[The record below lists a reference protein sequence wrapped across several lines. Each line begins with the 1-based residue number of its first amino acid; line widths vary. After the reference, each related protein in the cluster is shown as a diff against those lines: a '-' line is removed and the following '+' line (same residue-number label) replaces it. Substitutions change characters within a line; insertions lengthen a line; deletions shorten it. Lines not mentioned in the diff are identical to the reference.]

1 MDVHGGRAVI
11 HGTET
16 LAGSTLTMAGAVRI
30 GVARGPDLTADHGH
44 LQFGPAASPGTGHSA
59 GARPSVRRCRRPPR
73 YLCRGDARD
82 GWPLPEVARRGRVG
96 RPAVRG
102 RPDSPIVRPR
112 ERGTAGSTGDRPQLA
127 GSVAGFVTAVLQGQV
142 LEQLLMRISHK
153 HAPLGLRPDQYQV
166 VPDHPPRPARAGR
179 GLVLPDQPADD
190 GDVVAAAELHTSVDP
205 LRRGCP
211 GVLGE
216 RRHRP
221 GPGSRQRLVPTCSHP
236 GRVARA
242 PCRLSR
248 LR

>member
-16 LAGSTLTMAGAVRI
+16 LAGSPLTMAGAVRI

-44 LQFGPAASPGTGHSA
+44 LQFGPAASPGTGQSA
-59 GARPSVRRCRRPPR
+59 GARPSVRRCRRPPG

-153 HAPLGLRPDQYQV
+153 HAPLGLRPGQYQV
-166 VPDHPPRPARAGR
+166 VPDRRCRHGCPSAAAAGLPRPHGRCVAASLRRCATARALGPVSVSSPPAPTQAAWPGR
-179 GLVLPDQPADD
+179 PA
-190 GDVVAAAELHTSVDP
+190 
-205 LRRGCP
+205 GCP
-211 GVLGE
+211 GCG
-216 RRHRP
+216 RRRTGATGSRP
-221 GPGSRQRLVPTCSHP
+221 GR
-236 GRVARA
+236 
-242 PCRLSR
+242 
-248 LR
+248 